1 MFLKKQ
7 KVKNNLNQTV
17 NGLKILSSVLSL
29 YFFYLLI
36 QTNSEQLFFFFNSL
50 YINISENI
58 FFLFFEQLFLI
69 NLQESCTFSSL
80 FIEEY
85 FGIFIFFIIA
95 TVIALIIAIASYS
108 LTNQVPELEKLSPY
122 ECGFETYEA
131 PRIKF
136 DIKFCVIA
144 ILLIIFD
151 VEIMYLFPWC
161 ISVAKISMLGT
172 WSMIDFIIE
181 LTFGYVYV
189 LEKNALEW

>member
-1 MFLKKQ
+1 M
-7 KVKNNLNQTV
+7 NNLNYISKSKLNQTAKNANLLYTLESV
-17 NGLKILSSVLSL
+17 FFSIKKNVLSL
-29 YFFYLLI
+29 DYFLTFK
-36 QTNSEQLFFFFNSL
+36 
-50 YINISENI
+50 
-58 FFLFFEQLFLI
+58 
-69 NLQESCTFSSL
+69 LQKSCIFSSL

-95 TVIALIIAIASYS
+95 TVIALVIAVASYS

-151 VEIMYLFPWC
+151 VEMMYLFPWC
-161 ISVAKISMLGT
+161 VSVSKISMLGT

>member
-1 MFLKKQ
+1 MTCKKSILI
-7 KVKNNLNQTV
+7 KLNQIKSINFVTE
-17 NGLKILSSVLSL
+17 
-29 YFFYLLI
+29 FFKAEFIFLVD
-36 QTNSEQLFFFFNSL
+36 QH
-50 YINISENI
+50 NISLSEY
-58 FFLFFEQLFLI
+58 FLTFNYQNF
-69 NLQESCTFSSL
+69 CTFSSL
-80 FIEEY
+80 LIEEY
-85 FGIFIFFIIA
+85 FGIFILFLIA
-95 TVIALIIAIASYS
+95 TVIASIIALASYS

-131 PRIKF
+131 PRVKF

-151 VEIMYLFPWC
+151 VEMMYLFPWC
-161 ISVAKISMLGT
+161 ISVSKISMLGT

>member
-1 MFLKKQ
+1 MISKKHISI
-7 KVKNNLNQTV
+7 KLNQIKSI
-17 NGLKILSSVLSL
+17 NFAIGFFKPELLFLADQNSMLLSD
-29 YFFYLLI
+29 YFL
-36 QTNSEQLFFFFNSL
+36 NFNSQ
-50 YINISENI
+50 N
-58 FFLFFEQLFLI
+58 F
-69 NLQESCTFSSL
+69 CAFSSL
-80 FIEEY
+80 LIEEY
-85 FGIFIFFIIA
+85 FGIFIFFLLA
-95 TVIALIIAIASYS
+95 TVIASIIALASYS

-131 PRIKF
+131 PRVKF

-151 VEIMYLFPWC
+151 VEMMYLFPWC
-161 ISVAKISMLGT
+161 ISVSKISMLGT

>member
-1 MFLKKQ
+1 MFSTKYLI
-7 KVKNNLNQTV
+7 NELNQNFLT
-17 NGLKILSSVLSL
+17 
-29 YFFYLLI
+29 
-36 QTNSEQLFFFFNSL
+36 FN
-50 YINISENI
+50 
-58 FFLFFEQLFLI
+58 FQKFGV
-69 NLQESCTFSSL
+69 FSSL
-80 FIEEY
+80 LLEEY

-95 TVIALIIAIASYS
+95 TVISLIIAIASYS

-131 PRIKF
+131 PRVKF

-151 VEIMYLFPWC
+151 VEMMYLFPWC
-161 ISVAKISMLGT
+161 VSVSKISMLGT

-189 LEKNALEW
+189 LEKKALEW